1 MNSMSVLFVWCVVV
15 LVGIAAGIASCV
27 VFFSLWW
34 LFWVVLLVILYRDA
48 RLTAAIVMGQRVL
61 PPPASFDATVSAVAA
76 VIHFAL
82 SILYTLAL
90 AVLVARRPLPAALM
104 IGLVFGAALF
114 AINMYLFTALFPWFA
129 VARDWITLAAHLA
142 YGLSAAGFY
151 RLFAAPRSR
160 AV

>member
-1 MNSMSVLFVWCVVV
+1 MPE
-15 LVGIAAGIASCV
+15 
-27 VFFSLWW
+27 
-34 LFWVVLLVILYRDA
+34 ILYRDE
-48 RLTAAIVMGQRVL
+48 RLTAAIVIVQRVL
-61 PPPASFDATVSAVAA
+61 QQTASFDATVIAVSA

-82 SILYTLAL
+82 SILYTALL

-142 YGLSAAGFY
+142 
-151 RLFAAPRSR
+151 
-160 AV
+160 

>member
-1 MNSMSVLFVWCVVV
+1 MNPSSAKIDWGAAVLA
-15 LVGIAAGIASCV
+15 GIAAGIATSAV
-27 VFFSLWW
+27 QITLWW
-34 LFWVVLLVILYRDA
+34 LFWDVLPEILYRDA

-61 PPPASFDATVSAVAA
+61 PPPASFDATVIAVSA

-82 SILYTLAL
+82 SILYTAVL

-151 RLFAAPRSR
+151 RLFAALRGY